1 MKVKALLDNAV
12 RHLENAQQILKKQGK
27 KEDGFYTDAKYVA
40 IAGHAAY
47 RGILIALN
55 ELMKQHGIKKST
67 RKHVDDYQDFLAKL
81 DRKILN
87 HFNIAYEILHLV
99 MGYDGVGDFKTVQR
113 GLECADIIINWVEK
127 KLK

>member
-1 MKVKALLDNAV
+1 VKKA
-12 RHLENAQQILKKQGK
+12 K

-40 IAGHAAY
+40 IAGHTAY

-55 ELMKQHGIKKST
+55 ELMKQHGIKKYT
-67 RKHVDDYQDFLAKL
+67 RRHVDDYQDFLAKL
-81 DRKILN
+81 DRRILN

-99 MGYDGVGDFKTVQR
+99 MGYDGVGKFSVVQEA
-113 GLECADIIINWVEK
+113 LKSADEIINWVEK